1 MQKNFVAGVTFTLKF
16 EGGYEPPG
24 RGDPGGATNMGITL
38 ATYRLDVN
46 PHAGIPELRALSRS
60 QAASIY
66 NKHYWATI
74 NADALPGGVDVLAF
88 DIAVNSGV
96 GRARQFLAQTAKLP
110 SAARVQTLH
119 NLRMGWWKRLATWAR
134 FGRGWTTREV
144 ACRALALKL
153 AGAGEV

>member
-1 MQKNFVAGVTFTLKF
+1 MQKNFVVGVTFTLTY

-38 ATYRLDVN
+38 ATYRACVN

-66 NKHYWATI
+66 NKYYWAPI
-74 NADALPGGVDVLAF
+74 DADALASGVDVLAF
-88 DIAVNSGV
+88 DIAVNAGV
-96 GRARQFLAQTAKLP
+96 GRARQFLARTAGLP
-110 SAARVQTLH
+110 AVQRIQRLH

-144 ACRALALKL
+144 ACRALAIKL

>member
-1 MQKNFVAGVTFTLKF
+1 MQKNFVAGVTFTLKY

-38 ATYRLDVN
+38 ATYRAYIN
-46 PHAGIPELRALSRS
+46 AHAGIPELRALSRS

-66 NKHYWATI
+66 NKHYWGQV

-88 DIAVNSGV
+88 DIAVNAGV

-110 SAARVQTLH
+110 PAARVQTLH
-119 NLRMGWWKRLATWAR
+119 NLRMGFWKRLAAWAR
-134 FGRGWTTREV
+134 FGKGWAARET
-144 ACRALALKL
+144 ACLKL
-153 AGAGEV
+153 ARSLL

>member
-1 MQKNFVAGVTFTLKF
+1 MDKNLIAAVNFALLY
-16 EGGYEPPG
+16 EGGFVDDPH
-24 RGDPGGATNMGITL
+24 DPGGATNKGITL

-46 PHAGIPELRALSRS
+46 PHGAVADLRHMTVET
-60 QAASIY
+60 ASAVY
-66 NKHYWATI
+66 RKHYWATI
-74 NADALPGGVDVLAF
+74 NADALAGGVDVLAF
-88 DIAVNSGV
+88 DIAVNAGV
-96 GRARQFLAQTAKLP
+96 GRARQFLARTAGLP
-110 SAARVQTLH
+110 AIQRIQRLH